1 MCSPVYVYCAAIAD
15 PTLEIYGLR
24 MFSILFSFFRKKDVS
39 FVNVAELF
47 DFVIGR
53 NLKIWLLK

>member
-1 MCSPVYVYCAAIAD
+1 MVCECFLSCF
-15 PTLEIYGLR
+15 LL
-24 MFSILFSFFRKKDVS
+24 RKKDVS